1 MFWWITLAFVGLALI
16 AGWVVDRRRHPS
28 DVAGHANHEQGR
40 RDGSYG
46 GPGGGSPPWAE
57 FL

>member
-1 MFWWITLAFVGLALI
+1 MLWWITLAMVGLALI

-28 DVAGHANHEQGR
+28 DVAGHANREQGR

-46 GPGGGSPPWAE
+46 GPGGGAASAG
-57 FL
+57 